1 MKQIQPVFVWSN
13 GKQEKATI
21 LNASVQYDNLVDSA
35 EFTYLIGTP
44 NDEPANL
51 SKPLATGILTMTGQA
66 YVEYQTNQYAWDWIA
81 AQLNLTIIGEYTT
94 TTTTTTAIPAPT
106 TEETTTVI

>member
-1 MKQIQPVFVWSN
+1 MKQIEPVTIWSN
-13 GKQEKATI
+13 GQDVQATI
-21 LNASVQYDNLVDSA
+21 LDAFVQNDNLLNQAS
-35 EFTYLIGTP
+35 FSYTIGV
-44 NDEPANL
+44 
-51 SKPLATGILTMTGQA
+51 ATGDIMIPVETVSSGILRMTGQA

-94 TTTTTTAIPAPT
+94 TTTTTTAIPT